1 MNVTLTPELDQFVQT
16 QIDSGKYASAT
27 EVLLA
32 GVALLKEIDR
42 VYKGRFEELRQKV
55 LEGVDVSDR
64 GDYTQERHGW
74 IDQTSVDDILSA
86 MKQRQDDDTDR
97 YDEVIE

>member
-1 MNVTLTPELDQFVQT
+1 MNVTLTPELEQFVQT

-32 GVALLKEIDR
+32 GVSLLKEIDR

-55 LEGVDVSDR
+55 LDGVDAADR
-64 GDYTQERHGW
+64 GDV
-74 IDQTSVDDILSA
+74 IDSETVFENLQAKLEQ
-86 MKQRQDDDTDR
+86 KR
-97 YDEVIE
+97 YQGQ

>member
-1 MNVTLTPELDQFVQT
+1 MMNVTLTPELEQFVQT
-16 QIDSGKYASAT
+16 QIDSGKYASAA

-55 LEGVDVSDR
+55 LEGVDAADR
-64 GDYTQERHGW
+64 GDV
-74 IDQTSVDDILSA
+74 IDSA
-86 MKQRQDDDTDR
+86 TVFENLQAKLEQKR
-97 YDEVIE
+97 YQGQ

>member
-1 MNVTLTPELDQFVQT
+1 MNVTLTPELEQFVQT

-42 VYKGRFEELRQKV
+42 VYKGRFEELRQTV
-55 LEGVDVSDR
+55 LDGVDAADR
-64 GDYTQERHGW
+64 GDV
-74 IDQTSVDDILSA
+74 IDSETVFENLQAKLEH
-86 MKQRQDDDTDR
+86 KR
-97 YDEVIE
+97 YQGQ

>member
-1 MNVTLTPELDQFVQT
+1 MNITLTPELEQFVQT

-55 LEGVDVSDR
+55 LDGVDAADR
-64 GDYTQERHGW
+64 GDV
-74 IDQTSVDDILSA
+74 IDSETVFENLQAKLEQ
-86 MKQRQDDDTDR
+86 KR
-97 YDEVIE
+97 YQGQ